1 MKYLLGACYGGL
13 SRALILNV
21 TNPTH
26 PTKDFYRADIFGIYP
41 WLSVGCHGVFLYGA
55 CDGGI
60 PRVLILHV
68 SNPVGGLSES
78 DFFALILQFEIDE
91 MCP

>member
-1 MKYLLGACYGGL
+1 MDEEPL
-13 SRALILNV
+13 SIKRFAYQIPLVIQAV
-21 TNPTH
+21 RMTNP
-26 PTKDFYRADIFGIYP
+26 PLFDNQDAFGCRWVVMEY
-41 WLSVGCHGVFLYGA
+41 FYGA

>member
-1 MKYLLGACYGGL
+1 MEY
-13 SRALILNV
+13 
-21 TNPTH
+21 
-26 PTKDFYRADIFGIYP
+26 F
-41 WLSVGCHGVFLYGA
+41 YGA

-91 MCP
+91 MRP